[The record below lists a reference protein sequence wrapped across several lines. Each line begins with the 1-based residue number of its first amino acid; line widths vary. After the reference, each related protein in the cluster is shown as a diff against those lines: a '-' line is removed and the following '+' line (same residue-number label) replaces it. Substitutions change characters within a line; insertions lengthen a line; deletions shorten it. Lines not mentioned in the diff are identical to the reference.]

1 VVYATSLHVINKF
14 CSLESAVERRDILGL
29 CGCPQE
35 ETGILFLVKSRI
47 LIAPV
52 LRFTAK
58 GVLTVLTRGLVMKA
72 TLAFTFFTVLFLVT
86 SVYAQSPC
94 LKCLKAAQEELKQCL
109 DNAISQEDKLACG
122 DKQNE
127 QAKVCEDGECKM
139 EREKSDTSNDV
150 LRQSK

>member
-1 VVYATSLHVINKF
+1 
-14 CSLESAVERRDILGL
+14 
-29 CGCPQE
+29 
-35 ETGILFLVKSRI
+35 
-47 LIAPV
+47 
-52 LRFTAK
+52 
-58 GVLTVLTRGLVMKA
+58 MKA